1 MQWKLLRHWLII
13 ISMENKTPLS
23 PHIQIYK
30 WHISSLVSI
39 SHRITG
45 IINIIA
51 ITFICLL
58 ASLLVFG
65 ESNYKF
71 INLFLSSLIGK
82 FLILG
87 LTWSFSFQILSEIRH
102 LIMDL
107 GYGFELRMT
116 KITGLIVIFG
126 SIILTVVF
134 YLMGRNFFW
143 ND

>member
-1 MQWKLLRHWLII
+1 
-13 ISMENKTPLS
+13 MENKPPLS

-65 ESNYKF
+65 ESNYEY
-71 INLFLSSLIGK
+71 IYLFLSSLLGK
-82 FLILG
+82 FIILG
-87 LTWSFSFQILSEIRH
+87 ITWSFSFQALSEIRH

-107 GYGFELRMT
+107 GYGFELKTT
-116 KITGLIVIFG
+116 KITGLLVIFG
-126 SIILTVVF
+126 SVILTVIF
-134 YLMGRNFFW
+134 YLIGKSFF
-143 ND
+143 